1 MFGLSGTPTLP
12 DGRWLLNMLV
22 LLGLLA
28 LMLYSVRGSRAER
41 TERLI
46 RHRSRA
52 ARLALGAVIV
62 FILWFAM
69 VFILGAGP
77 VVRAFV
83 AD

>member
-12 DGRWLLNMLV
+12 DGRWLLHMLV

-28 LMLYSVRGSRAER
+28 LMLYSMRGSRAER
-41 TERLI
+41 TERLV

-62 FILWFAM
+62 FVVWFGI

-77 VVRAFV
+77 VVQALV